1 MSTEGN
7 LILTESVNILGAIT
21 KLLLFV
27 KIITVTFSEEDKHLI
42 QFYRKTRQLGARRIM
57 KLFPENK

>member
-21 KLLLFV
+21 KLLRFV

-42 QFYRKTRQLGARRIM
+42 QFYRKTRHLGARRIM

>member
-21 KLLLFV
+21 KLLRFV
-27 KIITVTFSEEDKHLI
+27 KIITLTFSEEDKH
-42 QFYRKTRQLGARRIM
+42 FKFNFTERQDT
-57 KLFPENK
+57 